1 MGLLE
6 DVFFLAGVF
15 FGDFFG
21 VGVFFGLLAVLFN

>member
-6 DVFFLAGVF
+6 GVFFLAGVF

-21 VGVFFGLLAVLFN
+21 VGVFFGFLAVLFN